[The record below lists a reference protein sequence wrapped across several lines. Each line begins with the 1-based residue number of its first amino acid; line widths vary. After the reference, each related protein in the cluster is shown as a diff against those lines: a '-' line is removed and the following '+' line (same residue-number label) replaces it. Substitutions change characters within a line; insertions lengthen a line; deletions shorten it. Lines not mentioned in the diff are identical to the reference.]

1 MVCISKETFPN
12 QNILLDDRHILN
24 VFLIFLI
31 IQWAAVVSLAMWEE
45 FVDIKP
51 DKQVEVVV
59 IRSILLLETLT

>member
-1 MVCISKETFPN
+1 LVCISKETFPN